1 MKEFVLWMQKC
12 FFAAVQSELCH
23 AKDRNYYGDEY
34 AYCTELLFPI
44 SDNINCVGVK

>member
-1 MKEFVLWMQKC
+1 MDAEVF

>member
-1 MKEFVLWMQKC
+1 MKNSYYGCRSV